1 MFRMSDGRYWARRS
15 QHERMRPTEGNIEK
29 MKTKKPVSTYDARD
43 PLDRLP

>member
-15 QHERMRPTEGNIEK
+15 QHERTRPTEGNIK
-29 MKTKKPVSTYDARD
+29 MRSKKPVSTYDARD